1 VIITEKDAW
10 MTDSLDKQRR
20 EYVISRTRDGKVME
34 NKPLGD
40 VGYHVRRGGTAYR
53 RGDERWANPYE
64 GGRARAWTY
73 GWERA
78 HTTEKGAACKGC
90 KRCGLGTALPAPTYG
105 EWYRQWKQKAMA

>member
-1 VIITEKDAW
+1 MIITEKDAW
-10 MTDSLDKQRR
+10 MTDSLDRQRR

-78 HTTEKGAACKGC
+78 HTTEKHGHTVSGIGSGSRRLWHNDRGALVDGAS
-90 KRCGLGTALPAPTYG
+90 T
-105 EWYRQWKQKAMA
+105 